1 MAKSFL
7 KDVYSGDT
15 NDSRGLYASWAATYD
30 EEVQKNGGSRY
41 DTSSLMTLVD
51 D

>member
-15 NDSRGLYASWAATYD
+15 NDSRELYASWAATYD
-30 EEVQKNGGSRY
+30 EEVQKNKGY
-41 DTSSLMTLVD
+41 QP
-51 D
+51 

>member
-15 NDSRGLYASWAATYD
+15 NDSRELYASWAATYD
-30 EEVQKNGGSRY
+30 EEVKKMDMLLPTELRM
-41 DTSSLMTLVD
+41 L
-51 D
+51 